1 MSHLKKHETING
13 VCPKNPLRNLWLKF
27 IDWFARKS
35 IFAKIGVILMLSALA
50 YADYHAIE
58 DLFITARIR
67 GAKIFAIVFAFALEG
82 LPTIMSTCLVRWKDK
97 ANQKVSDVDFSKL
110 GFWVSLI
117 GYLIFYGG
125 ILVPLRIFIEMGM
138 VPKAESNFIKNWT
151 LSVSPLGTSIF
162 AFGLSWLFFRAEM
175 VTVQEKIVFRLEED
189 YSKKLAVFRDSLYK
203 LQDARVAL
211 WTEVTEHKTL
221 PQKLRVYR
229 DEIFKRTKTKII
241 EDCITDFPNQIERF
255 NQIVESE
262 LDAIIQDMKL
272 RSTVPTDISKIKVS
286 DIVCEYS
293 MTQTSAASKWKYD
306 ECKSDLAGE
315 FISLINNAIQVAQL
329 KAFIYPIE
337 EDTLV

>member
-1 MSHLKKHETING
+1 MNLPEKYEAISG
-13 VCPKNPLRNLWLKF
+13 VRPKSPLRNLLLKF
-27 IDWFARKS
+27 LDWFARKN
-35 IFAKIGVILMLSALA
+35 IFARAIVILGIIALA
-50 YADYHAIE
+50 IADYYAISG
-58 DLFITARIR
+58 LFINARIR
-67 GAKIFAIVFAFALEG
+67 GAWIFASVFAFAFEG
-82 LPTIMSTCLVRWKDK
+82 LPAIMSMYLVKWRDK
-97 ANQKVSDVDFSKL
+97 ANHKVSDIKFSKL
-110 GFWVSLI
+110 GFWISLS
-117 GYLIFYGG
+117 GYFIFYGI
-125 ILVPLRIFIEMGM
+125 ILFLRISIEMGIA
-138 VPKAESNFIKNWT
+138 PKANSNFVENLT
-151 LSVSPLGTSIF
+151 LSISPLATSIF
-162 AFGLSWLFFRAEM
+162 AFGLSWLFFRTEM
-175 VTVQEKIVFRLEED
+175 VAVQAKIVSRLEED

-306 ECKSDLAGE
+306 ECKSDLEGE